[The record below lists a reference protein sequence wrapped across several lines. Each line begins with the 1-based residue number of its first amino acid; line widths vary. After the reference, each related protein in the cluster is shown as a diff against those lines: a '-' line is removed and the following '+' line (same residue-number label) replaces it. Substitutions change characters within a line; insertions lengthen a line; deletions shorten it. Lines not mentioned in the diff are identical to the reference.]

1 VILRQDR
8 DQLLRGGVPP
18 ITRPTLLP
26 VAGSPRW
33 RRVIYAMVDI
43 EAVAVRLACGS
54 ALFIHHRPRLVR
66 VQHGTY
72 NVVNGCADFC
82 ASNDCVPAGQYL
94 SICVRTRARSVPT
107 FRGSETNEF
116 CGKHRCLL
124 LAGEL
129 GYDHRARQVSDFE
142 RIFLQRAPFVGA
154 LCERVN
160 SLSEPGRHPLAI
172 NFAQDLER
180 WVTIRAWLERRRY
193 PRRMS
198 ALQSPR

>member
-1 VILRQDR
+1 MILRQDR

-72 NVVNGCADFC
+72 INVVNGCADFC
-82 ASNDCVPAGQYL
+82 ASNDCVRFCVRSPAHSALVSRAPLRACRPIFEFSAKKVASNDCVQF
-94 SICVRTRARSVPT
+94 CVRTRARSVPT
-107 FRGSETNEF
+107 FPLFPRVRN
-116 CGKHRCLL
+116 
-124 LAGEL
+124 
-129 GYDHRARQVSDFE
+129 
-142 RIFLQRAPFVGA
+142 
-154 LCERVN
+154 ERVLWQT
-160 SLSEPGRHPLAI
+160 SMFIAG
-172 NFAQDLER
+172 
-180 WVTIRAWLERRRY
+180 WVTRIRSSLL
-193 PRRMS
+193 PN
-198 ALQSPR
+198 L